1 MKDIELIILGILMLI
16 LGTITNIW
24 STIFSTKLMEFFA
37 LSFALSGAFLLTICL
52 DNKLDEFKESKIK

>member
-1 MKDIELIILGILMLI
+1 
-16 LGTITNIW
+16 
-24 STIFSTKLMEFFA
+24 MEFFA